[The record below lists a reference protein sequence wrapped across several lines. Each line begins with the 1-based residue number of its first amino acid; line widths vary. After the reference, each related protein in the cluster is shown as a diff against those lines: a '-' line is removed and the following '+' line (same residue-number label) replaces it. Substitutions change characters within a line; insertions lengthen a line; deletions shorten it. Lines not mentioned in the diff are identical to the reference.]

1 MKSYIAVILF
11 HFFCIFCFAQQEV
24 RKIEGAELYEEPT
37 YYEIIF
43 KTAQEDFISFYLE
56 KAPPAD
62 EDQLSVLKTYIFKL
76 FEQPEQ
82 KDFLL
87 QFDDFSLYLV
97 YEDKKV
103 CIEIWETHDSD
114 LRKRSCAYSYA
125 EYLQLFGLSPVKRT
139 F

>member
-1 MKSYIAVILF
+1 MKYFIVVILF
-11 HFFCIFCFAQQEV
+11 HFNCIFCFAQLEV
-24 RKIEGAELYEEPT
+24 SKIEGTELFERPT
-37 YYEIIF
+37 YYELIF
-43 KTAQEDFISFYLE
+43 KTVQEDFISFYLE

-62 EDQLSVLKTYIFKL
+62 EDELSVLKTYIFKL

-97 YEDKKV
+97 YDDKKI
-103 CIEIWETHDSD
+103 CIEVWKAHDSD
-114 LRKRSCAYSYA
+114 LRKRSSAYSYA
-125 EYLQLFGLSPVKRT
+125 EYLQLFGISPVKRT